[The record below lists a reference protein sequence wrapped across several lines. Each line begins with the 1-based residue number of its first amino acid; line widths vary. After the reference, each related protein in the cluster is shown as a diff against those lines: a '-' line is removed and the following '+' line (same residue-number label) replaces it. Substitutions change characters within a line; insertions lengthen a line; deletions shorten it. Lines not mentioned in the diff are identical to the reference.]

1 MSPRK
6 RAGATADARV
16 DTRFVPPEFA
26 RIPARR
32 ILVVSPIVQIRLGPG
47 DRALV
52 SAGQKVNPGMPIA
65 ERTCDAEFIEVGRLN
80 RPANGNGREN
90 GPTRPSDPGQERRR
104 SPQPGKWWVGGDDR
118 RGKTARRET
127 PRRVA
132 GTLLYEM
139 DGRWTA
145 AAGDRHEKV
154 ESPTG
159 GVVVEAENCIG
170 ITMKVSGVAIPAAVA
185 GGQPTRGY
193 LDVPRLVDGELRDT
207 TLDVGRSGAIVV
219 AGGRVSAEALTRA
232 RAMSIRGMVAGSLGQ
247 AELRDLAASEARQ
260 RAGLHTTPPFGA
272 LGLDGHQRR
281 PIASPILALLAALAG
296 REVAILID
304 PPLLVLDVVDV
315 PLPELPPD
323 WVRVRNGVHAGRE
336 GRWLSSAGLHRFR
349 AGIHLEAA
357 NIRLGDD
364 LQPTIIPLADLERFI
379 L

>member
-1 MSPRK
+1 
-6 RAGATADARV
+6 
-16 DTRFVPPEFA
+16 
-26 RIPARR
+26 
-32 ILVVSPIVQIRLGPG
+32 
-47 DRALV
+47 
-52 SAGQKVNPGMPIA
+52 
-65 ERTCDAEFIEVGRLN
+65 
-80 RPANGNGREN
+80 
-90 GPTRPSDPGQERRR
+90 
-104 SPQPGKWWVGGDDR
+104 
-118 RGKTARRET
+118 
-127 PRRVA
+127 
-132 GTLLYEM
+132 
-139 DGRWTA
+139 
-145 AAGDRHEKV
+145 
-154 ESPTG
+154 
-159 GVVVEAENCIG
+159 
-170 ITMKVSGVAIPAAVA
+170 
-185 GGQPTRGY
+185 
-193 LDVPRLVDGELRDT
+193 LRDT

-219 AGGRVSAEALTRA
+219 AGGRVSAEMLTRA

-364 LQPTIIPLADLERFI
+364 LQPTVIALADLERFI